1 MTQVGLLT
9 QAQKD
14 SLVGHQWQSGSYFGP
29 VLDCNDQW
37 ILSIQEINGNTNP
50 DFEWVK
56 NLPQIDFCKKVSIP
70 NPNQP

>member
-14 SLVGHQWQSGSYFGP
+14 SLVGHQWQAGSYFGP

-50 DFEWVK
+50 DFGWVK
-56 NLPQIDFCKKVSIP
+56 NLPLIDFCPKVYPGPGQS
-70 NPNQP
+70 